1 MRLSE
6 VAKRVIT
13 LAEAIRNYW
22 ADELPKRHPDYP
34 IIHPG
39 EESGPPPPEQKKLQ
53 ELLAKQ
59 PEDIIYQLALIMY
72 LGRGDF
78 DAAGLA
84 AHYKALKETFGK
96 PERAAAQMMEKAS
109 LAEYLSDGLEELKK
123 KGIDPDRILAKPA
136 RSRK

>member
-1 MRLSE
+1 MKLSE

-22 ADELPKRHPDYP
+22 AHELPKRHPDYP
-34 IIHPG
+34 IVHPG

-59 PEDIIYQLALIMY
+59 PEDIIYQLALLMY

-78 DAAGLA
+78 DATGLA
-84 AHYKALKETFGK
+84 AHYKALKEAFGK

-109 LAEYLSDGLEELKK
+109 LADYLSDGLEELKK
-123 KGIDPDRILAKPA
+123 KDIDPDRLLARRT